1 MYVYRKSL
9 PRRKI
14 AVNIRSTR
22 LHTQVIG
29 SGGGRHGGE
38 NIKISHLGQVWA
50 AEHWWW
56 CCCSKRYR
64 MKHTS
69 NLGGLLRTLRL
80 CIKTLNVWHIFYVCI
95 YIRVQYY
102 IYSKRYVFERKHIY
116 TKYLRL
122 YTTHT
127 PNLNICSI
135 YLNSHRSKV
144 FPLVVV
150 AFTHKL
156 CV

>member
-95 YIRVQYY
+95 YIRVHCTTY
-102 IYSKRYVFERKHIY
+102 IARG
-116 TKYLRL
+116 TYLRG
-122 YTTHT
+122 
-127 PNLNICSI
+127 SI
-135 YLNSHRSKV
+135 YIQNIYDCIQH
-144 FPLVVV
+144 
-150 AFTHKL
+150 THL
-156 CV
+156 T

>member
-1 MYVYRKSL
+1 MCICIYRKSL

-95 YIRVQYY
+95 HTCTRTVI
-102 IYSKRYVFERKHIY
+102 HICIQARG
-116 TKYLRL
+116 TYLRG
-122 YTTHT
+122 
-127 PNLNICSI
+127 SI
-135 YLNSHRSKV
+135 YLYKI
-144 FPLVVV
+144 
-150 AFTHKL
+150 FTTVYNTHT
-156 CV
+156 